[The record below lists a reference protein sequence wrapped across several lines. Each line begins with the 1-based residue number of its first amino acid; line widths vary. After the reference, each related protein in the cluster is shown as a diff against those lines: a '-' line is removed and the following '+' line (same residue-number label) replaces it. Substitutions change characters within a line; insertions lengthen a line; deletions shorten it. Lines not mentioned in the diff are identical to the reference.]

1 MTAQFELPA
10 EGAIIT
16 ESDVEQKVI
25 YPLLVSTGE
34 VGLKFQSAEIIT
46 KGDIRKLSIDKLAKK
61 KIYYPDYMVV
71 IGGFPLLVIEAKKPE
86 DLDLEEAFREARLYA
101 NELNAYFP
109 IGVNPVRKV
118 IATNGIVL
126 LAGSSDS
133 LSPQIV
139 MNVSELVASSQKY
152 HDLASSFSRKNL
164 ESLVGKFD
172 QELDPGYLS
181 KPRRLV
187 GGRAVQ
193 DEEIGH
199 NSFGANIA
207 SDLGYIFN
215 PATIEDRIFIAKHGY
230 IPSKRRERFIE
241 PIDRL
246 IRAAK
251 PPSEINA
258 TTIEDTSA
266 PKELVSVLAQQSKT
280 LERKV
285 ILLVGSVGS
294 GKTTFIDYLKEVAL
308 PEEVVERTAWIRIN
322 MNESPISA
330 DEIYNWL
337 RQEIIQGCKI
347 NTPQYDFDTL
357 DGIKKIYSVELN
369 RFDKVYKPL
378 FEGTPE
384 YNLKLGEKIETL
396 EADLHLSALAYTR
409 FCATERGKLLI
420 IVLDNC
426 DKRTLDEQLLMFQA
440 AQWLQ
445 KEFRSLVILPLR
457 EETYDNHRDHPPLDT
472 ALKDLV
478 FRIEPPLFQSVLA
491 KRVQLA
497 LRALDGNGGQNM
509 LTYELP
515 NGYTVEYSKN
525 DTSYYLTCI
534 LKSIFENDKYVR
546 RIIVG
551 LSARNIRRAL
561 EIFLEF
567 CTSGHIAEDEIFKIR
582 QSQGMHTLPLHIVS
596 RVLLRMNR
604 RYYDGDHSHIK
615 NLFTTLS
622 FGKKGNYFS
631 RLMILRWLKQKFH
644 NIGPSGVQGYFPVT
658 ELKAEL
664 IPLGI
669 DSDVV
674 IRDLEFLLAGH
685 CVVSED
691 FTISEISD
699 DNLIK
704 LAPAGFVHL
713 DLLTNVSYMA
723 ALAEDTLYTDE
734 KTARQIAERIKSL
747 DEQYNQRTAY
757 QNAMDFYNY
766 ISAQLESLVANTSS
780 YLENSS
786 LASLASV
793 SEMEPSLRMFKKNVL
808 PSIWQEAE
816 IQYIPGKQYTCE
828 VVRYARNGLIVKMS
842 LGMTVYVH
850 PNQLPKDYLTKSYKR
865 GDQLEFLV
873 NSIDVFNQKIRLDS
887 VILSPDEDLATS

>member
-1 MTAQFELPA
+1 MAINFELPA
-10 EGAIIT
+10 AGAIVT
-16 ESDVEQKVI
+16 ESDVEQKII
-25 YPLLVSTGE
+25 YPLLVADAA
-34 VGLKFQSAEIIT
+34 VGLQYESAEIIT
-46 KGDIRKLSIDKLAKK
+46 KGDIRKLSIDKLTKK

-71 IGGFPLLVIEAKKPE
+71 IGGFPLLVIEAKKPDE
-86 DLDLEEAFREARLYA
+86 PDIEEAFREARLYA

-109 IGVNPVRKV
+109 TGVNPVRKV
-118 IATNGIVL
+118 IATNGLKL
-126 LAGSSDS
+126 LAGSNDS
-133 LSPQIV
+133 IKPQLV
-139 MNVSELVASSQKY
+139 MEVSELVASSQKY
-152 HDLASSFSRKNL
+152 HDLFKDFSRNSL
-164 ESLVGKFD
+164 EILVNKFNED
-172 QELDPGYLS
+172 LYPGYLS

-215 PATIEDRIFIAKHGY
+215 PATIEDRIFIAKNGY

-266 PKELVSVLAQQSKT
+266 PRELVAVLAKQGKL

-308 PEEVVERTAWIRIN
+308 PAEVIDRTSWIRIN
-322 MNESPISA
+322 MNESPVSA
-330 DEIYNWL
+330 DEIYGWL
-337 RQEIIQGCKI
+337 RREIIEGCKN
-347 NTPQYDFDTL
+347 NTPQYDFDSL
-357 DGIKKIYSVELN
+357 EGIKKVYSVELN

-378 FEGTPE
+378 LEGTQE
-384 YNLKLGEKIETL
+384 YNIKLGDKIEEL
-396 EADLHLSALAYTR
+396 ESDLHVSALAYTR
-409 FCATERGKLLI
+409 FCATERGRLLI

-604 RYYDGDHSHIK
+604 RYYDGDHSHVK
-615 NLFTTLS
+615 NLFTTL
-622 FGKKGNYFS
+622 
-631 RLMILRWLKQKFH
+631 
-644 NIGPSGVQGYFPVT
+644 
-658 ELKAEL
+658 
-664 IPLGI
+664 
-669 DSDVV
+669 
-674 IRDLEFLLAGH
+674 
-685 CVVSED
+685 
-691 FTISEISD
+691 
-699 DNLIK
+699 
-704 LAPAGFVHL
+704 
-713 DLLTNVSYMA
+713 
-723 ALAEDTLYTDE
+723 
-734 KTARQIAERIKSL
+734 
-747 DEQYNQRTAY
+747 
-757 QNAMDFYNY
+757 
-766 ISAQLESLVANTSS
+766 
-780 YLENSS
+780 
-786 LASLASV
+786 
-793 SEMEPSLRMFKKNVL
+793 
-808 PSIWQEAE
+808 
-816 IQYIPGKQYTCE
+816 
-828 VVRYARNGLIVKMS
+828 
-842 LGMTVYVH
+842 
-850 PNQLPKDYLTKSYKR
+850 
-865 GDQLEFLV
+865 
-873 NSIDVFNQKIRLDS
+873 
-887 VILSPDEDLATS
+887 

>member
-1 MTAQFELPA
+1 MAIKFELPA
-10 EGAIIT
+10 EGAIVT
-16 ESDVEQKVI
+16 ESDVEQKII
-25 YPLLVSTGE
+25 YPLLVASE
-34 VGLKFQSAEIIT
+34 DVGLQYQSAEIIT
-46 KGDIRKLSIDKLAKK
+46 KGDIRKLAIDKLTKK

-71 IGGFPLLVIEAKKPE
+71 IGGFPLLVIEAKKP
-86 DLDLEEAFREARLYA
+86 DDTDVEEAFREARLYA
-101 NELNAYFP
+101 SELNAYFP

-118 IATNGIVL
+118 IATNGLTL
-126 LAGSSDS
+126 LAGSSDNIK
-133 LSPQIV
+133 PQLE

-152 HDLASSFSRKNL
+152 HDLFKDFSRKSL
-164 ESLVGKFD
+164 EILVEKFNQD
-172 QELDPGYLS
+172 LYPGYLS

-207 SDLGYIFN
+207 SDLGHIFN
-215 PATIEDRIFIAKHGY
+215 PATIEDRIFIAKNGY

-266 PKELVSVLAQQSKT
+266 PRELVTVLAKQSKL

-308 PEEVVERTAWIRIN
+308 PADVIDRTAWVRIN
-322 MNESPISA
+322 MNESPVSP
-330 DEIYNWL
+330 DEIYDWL
-337 RQEIIQGCKI
+337 RHEIIEGCKS

-357 DGIKKIYSVELN
+357 EGIKKVYSVELN
-369 RFDKVYKPL
+369 RFEKVYKPL
-378 FEGTPE
+378 YEGTPE
-384 YNLKLGEKIETL
+384 YNIKLGEKIENL
-396 EADLHLSALAYTR
+396 ESDLHLSALAYTR
-409 FCATERGKLLI
+409 FCATERGRLLI

-457 EETYDNHRDHPPLDT
+457 EETYDNHRDQPPLDT

-525 DTSYYLTCI
+525 DTSFYLTCI

-582 QSQGMHTLPLHIVS
+582 QTQGMHTLPLHIVS

-604 RYYDGDHSHIK
+604 RYYDGDHSHVK

-644 NIGPSGVQGYFPVT
+644 NIGPSGVQGYFPVI

-664 IPLGI
+664 IPLGVE
-669 DSDVV
+669 SDVI

-691 FTISEISD
+691 FTISEITD

-713 DLLTNVSYMA
+713 DLLTNVSYLA
-723 ALAEDTLYTDE
+723 ALAEDTLYTEE
-734 KTARQIAERIKSL
+734 KTAREIAERIKSL
-747 DEQYNQRTAY
+747 DVQYNQRTAY
-757 QNAMDFYNY
+757 QNATDFYNY
-766 ISAQLESLVANTSS
+766 IKKQYESLVASTSS

-786 LASLASV
+786 LATLASV
-793 SEMEPSLRMFKKNVL
+793 SEMEPSLQMFKKNVL
-808 PSIWQEAE
+808 PTIWQEAE
-816 IQYIPGKQYTCE
+816 LQYIPGEQYTCQ
-828 VVRYARNGLIVKMS
+828 VVRYVQKGLIVKMH
-842 LGMTVYVH
+842 LGMTVFVH
-850 PNQLPKDYLTKSYKR
+850 PNQLPKDYIERGYKR
-865 GDQLEFLV
+865 GDKIEFLV
-873 NSIDVFNQKIRLDS
+873 NSIDVFSQKIRLDS
-887 VILSPDEDLATS
+887 VTTSPLEEHD

>member
-1 MTAQFELPA
+1 MAINFELPA
-10 EGAIIT
+10 AGAIVT
-16 ESDVEQKVI
+16 ESDVEQKII
-25 YPLLVSTGE
+25 YPLLVAAAA
-34 VGLKFQSAEIIT
+34 VGLQYESAEIVT
-46 KGDIRKLSIDKLAKK
+46 KGDIRKLSIDKLTKK

-71 IGGFPLLVIEAKKPE
+71 IGGFPLLVIEAKKP
-86 DLDLEEAFREARLYA
+86 DDPDIEEAFREARLYA

-109 IGVNPVRKV
+109 TGVNPVRKV
-118 IATNGIVL
+118 IATNGLKL
-126 LAGSSDS
+126 LAGSNDNIK
-133 LSPQIV
+133 PQLV
-139 MNVSELVASSQKY
+139 MEVSELVASSQKY
-152 HDLASSFSRKNL
+152 HELFKDFSRNSL
-164 ESLVGKFD
+164 EILVNKFNED
-172 QELDPGYLS
+172 LNPGYLS

-215 PATIEDRIFIAKHGY
+215 PATIEDRIFIAKNGY

-266 PKELVSVLAQQSKT
+266 PRELVAVLAKQGKL

-308 PEEVVERTAWIRIN
+308 PPEVIDRTSWIRIN
-322 MNESPISA
+322 MNESPVSA
-330 DEIYNWL
+330 DEIYGWL
-337 RQEIIQGCKI
+337 RREIIEGCKA
-347 NTPQYDFDTL
+347 NTPQYDFDSL
-357 DGIKKIYSVELN
+357 EGIKKVYSVELN
-369 RFDKVYKPL
+369 RFDKIYKPL
-378 FEGTPE
+378 LEGTPE
-384 YNLKLGEKIETL
+384 YNIKLGHKIEEL
-396 EADLHLSALAYTR
+396 ESDLHVSALAYTR
-409 FCATERGKLLI
+409 FCATERGRLLI

-445 KEFRSLVILPLR
+445 KEFRSLVMLPLR

-497 LRALDGNGGQNM
+497 LRALDGNGSQSM

-604 RYYDGDHSHIK
+604 RYYDGDHSHVK

-631 RLMILRWLKQKFH
+631 RLMILRWLKLKFH
-644 NIGPSGVQGYFPVT
+644 NIGPSGVQGYFPVI

-664 IPLGI
+664 IPLGVE
-669 DSDVV
+669 SGV
-674 IRDLEFLLAGH
+674 IVRDLEFLLAGH

-691 FTISEISD
+691 FTISEISN

-723 ALAEDTLYTDE
+723 ALAEDTLYTEE
-734 KTARQIAERIKSL
+734 KPARAIAERIKSL
-747 DEQYNQRTAY
+747 DVQYNQRTAY
-757 QNAMDFYNY
+757 QNALDFYNY
-766 ISAQLESLVANTSS
+766 IRKQYESLLASTSS

-786 LASLASV
+786 LANLASV
-793 SEMEPSLRMFKKNVL
+793 SEMEPSLQMFKRNAL
-808 PSIWQEAE
+808 PLIWQEAE
-816 IQYIPGKQYTCE
+816 AHYIPGKQCTCE
-828 VVRYARNGLIVKMS
+828 VVRYVQKGLIVKMP
-842 LGMTVYVH
+842 LGMTVFVH
-850 PNQLPKDYLTKSYKR
+850 PNQLPKDYMAMRYSR
-865 GDQLEFLV
+865 GDKIEFLV
-873 NSIDVFNQKIRLDS
+873 NSIDVFSQKIRLDS
-887 VILSPDEDLATS
+887 LTISSVQEKE

>member
-1 MTAQFELPA
+1 MATKFELPS
-10 EGAIIT
+10 EGEIVT
-16 ESDVEQKVI
+16 ESDVEQKII
-25 YPLLVSTGE
+25 YPLLVASND
-34 VGLKFQSAEIIT
+34 VGLQFQTAEIIT
-46 KGDIRKLSIDKLAKK
+46 KGDIRKLSIDKLTKK

-71 IGGFPLLVIEAKKPE
+71 IGGFPLLVIEAKKP
-86 DLDLEEAFREARLYA
+86 DDPDVEEAFREARLYA

-109 IGVNPVRKV
+109 TGINPVRKV
-118 IATNGIVL
+118 IATNGIKL
-126 LAGSSDS
+126 LAGSSDNINPQLVMDITE
-133 LSPQIV
+133 LS
-139 MNVSELVASSQKY
+139 ASSQKY
-152 HDLASSFSRKNL
+152 HDLFKEFSRNPL
-164 ESLVGKFD
+164 EALVDKFN
-172 QELDPGYLS
+172 QELSPGYLS

-207 SDLGYIFN
+207 SDLGHIFN
-215 PATIEDRIFIAKHGY
+215 PATIEDRKFIAKNGY

-266 PKELVSVLAQQSKT
+266 PRELVAVLAKQSKF

-308 PEEVVERTAWIRIN
+308 PADVIDRTAWIRIN
-322 MNESPISA
+322 MNESPVSP
-330 DEIYNWL
+330 DEIYGWL
-337 RQEIIQGCKI
+337 RREIIEGCKA

-357 DGIKKIYSVELN
+357 EGIKKVYSVELN
-369 RFDKVYKPL
+369 RFEKIYKPL
-378 FEGTPE
+378 YEGTPE
-384 YNLKLGEKIETL
+384 YNIKLGEKIEEL
-396 EADLHLSALAYTR
+396 ESDPHLSALAYTR
-409 FCATERGKLLI
+409 FCTTERGKLLI

-644 NIGPSGVQGYFPVT
+644 NIGPSGVQGYFPVI

-664 IPLGI
+664 IPLGVE
-669 DSDVV
+669 SDVI

-691 FTISEISD
+691 FTISEITD

-713 DLLTNVSYMA
+713 DLLTNVSYLA
-723 ALAEDTLYTDE
+723 ALAEDTLYTEE
-734 KTARQIAERIKSL
+734 KTAREIAERIKSL

-766 ISAQLESLVANTSS
+766 IRKQYESLIASTSS

-786 LASLASV
+786 LAKLASV
-793 SEMEPSLRMFKKNVL
+793 SEMEPSLQMFKKNAL

-816 IQYIPGKQYTCE
+816 LQYTPGERYTCE
-828 VVRYARNGLIVKMS
+828 VVKYVQRGLIVKMH
-842 LGMTVYVH
+842 LGMTVFVH
-850 PNQLPKDYLTKSYKR
+850 PNQLPKDYIERDYNR
-865 GDQLEFLV
+865 GDKIEFLL
-873 NSIDVFNQKIRLDS
+873 NSIDVFSQKIRLDF
-887 VILSPDEDLATS
+887 IENSPAEKNE

>member
-1 MTAQFELPA
+1 MAIKFELPA
-10 EGAIIT
+10 AGAIVT
-16 ESDVEQKVI
+16 ESDVEQKII
-25 YPLLVSTGE
+25 YPLLVASE
-34 VGLKFQSAEIIT
+34 DVGLQYQSAEIIT
-46 KGDIRKLSIDKLAKK
+46 KGDIRKLAIDKLTKK

-71 IGGFPLLVIEAKKPE
+71 IGGFPLLVIEAKKP
-86 DLDLEEAFREARLYA
+86 DDIDVEEAFREARLYA

-109 IGVNPVRKV
+109 TGVNPVRKV
-118 IATNGIVL
+118 IATNGLTL
-126 LAGSSDS
+126 LAGSSDNIK
-133 LSPQIV
+133 PQLE

-152 HDLASSFSRKNL
+152 HDLFKDFSRK
-164 ESLVGKFD
+164 SLDILVEKFNQD
-172 QELDPGYLS
+172 LYPGYLS

-207 SDLGYIFN
+207 SDLGHIFN
-215 PATIEDRIFIAKHGY
+215 PATIEDRIFIAKNGY

-266 PKELVSVLAQQSKT
+266 PRELVAVLAKQSKL

-308 PEEVVERTAWIRIN
+308 PADVIDRTAWVRIN
-322 MNESPISA
+322 MNESPVSP
-330 DEIYNWL
+330 DEIYGWL
-337 RQEIIQGCKI
+337 RHEIIEGCKS

-357 DGIKKIYSVELN
+357 EGIKKVYSVELN
-369 RFDKVYKPL
+369 RFEKIYKPL
-378 FEGTPE
+378 YDGTPE
-384 YNLKLGEKIETL
+384 YNIKLGEKIEDL
-396 EADLHLSALAYTR
+396 ESDLHLSALAYTR
-409 FCATERGKLLI
+409 FCTNERGKLLI

-457 EETYDNHRDHPPLDT
+457 EETYDNHRDQPPLDT

-525 DTSYYLTCI
+525 DTSFYLTCI

-582 QSQGMHTLPLHIVS
+582 QTQGMHTLPLHIVS

-604 RYYDGDHSHIK
+604 RYYDGDHSHVK

-644 NIGPSGVQGYFPVT
+644 NIGPSGVQGYFPVI

-664 IPLGI
+664 IPLGVE
-669 DSDVV
+669 SDVI

-691 FTISEISD
+691 FTISEIAD

-713 DLLTNVSYMA
+713 DLLTNVSYLA
-723 ALAEDTLYTDE
+723 ALAEDTLYTEE
-734 KTARQIAERIKSL
+734 KTAREITERIKSL
-747 DEQYNQRTAY
+747 DVQYNQRTAY
-757 QNAMDFYNY
+757 QNATDFYNY
-766 ISAQLESLVANTSS
+766 IKKQYESLVASTSS
-780 YLENSS
+780 YLESS
-786 LASLASV
+786 NLASLASV
-793 SEMEPSLRMFKKNVL
+793 SEMEPSLQMFKKNAL
-808 PSIWQEAE
+808 PAIWQEAE
-816 IQYIPGKQYTCE
+816 LHYIPGEQYTCE
-828 VVRYARNGLIVKMS
+828 VVRYAKSGLIVKMH
-842 LGMTVYVH
+842 LGMTVFVH
-850 PNQLPKDYLTKSYKR
+850 PNQLPKNYIERGYKR
-865 GDQLEFLV
+865 GDKIEFLV
-873 NSIDVFNQKIRLDS
+873 NSIDVFSQKIRLDS
-887 VILSPDEDLATS
+887 VTTSPVEEHD